1 MKQSGKKSFSSLRR
15 GQFFR
20 LLRGTSMNDVRRFLA
35 IFDLPKPTNF
45 WEFVLFSS
53 FLLFTKFVGS
63 FYGAQIC
70 LGINHKGRLLKGVGR
85 GVHQKEIY

>member
-45 WEFVLFSS
+45 WEIFDPPPPQTNLSCFFLFYSS
-53 FLLFTKFVGS
+53 PNSLVRFLGESTVRKS
-63 FYGAQIC
+63 A
-70 LGINHKGRLLKGVGR
+70 
-85 GVHQKEIY
+85 